1 MGSCKGRGRESR
13 LTEPAAQGLSEAGQ
27 SAWSEDTNP
36 KGGPSPST
44 TMTTPS
50 PYRASL
56 EKTSSESGKAYVT
69 LGELRHLSVP
79 WPPQL

>member
-1 MGSCKGRGRESR
+1 MGSCKGRGRESQ
-13 LTEPAAQGLSEAGQ
+13 LTEPTAQGLSEAGQ

-50 PYRASL
+50 PYWASL
-56 EKTSSESGKAYVT
+56 EKTEAQNLENPT
-69 LGELRHLSVP
+69 
-79 WPPQL
+79 